1 MTYIE
6 NIYLCLASPI
16 LLAVLCLR
24 KEGRRILAFIL
35 AGMTACLLSAYISTY
50 LTGVADIDR
59 SEAAWEIAPAVEE
72 IMKLLPLVLFIIV
85 FEPKK
90 KDAIIGSLY
99 VAVGFTTFE
108 NVCYLTSYGS
118 ADLLRVLIRGFGTG
132 ALHVVCGMIVSVGL
146 YYLWD
151 QAWLR
156 TIGAFTLLCFVITL
170 HAIFNILVNQPGA
183 VFWVGSAIPICCI
196 FTYLALMRK
205 RIDLA

>member
-6 NIYLCLASPI
+6 NIYFCLASPI
-16 LLAVLCLR
+16 FLAVLCLR

-35 AGMTACLLSAYISTY
+35 AGMTVCLLSAYISTY
-50 LTGVADIDR
+50 LAGVAGIDQA
-59 SEAAWEIAPAVEE
+59 EAAWEIVPVVEE
-72 IMKLLPLVLFIIV
+72 IMKLLPLALFILV
-85 FEPKK
+85 FEPEKK
-90 KDAIIGSLY
+90 VAITGALY

-118 ADLLRVLIRGFGTG
+118 AGLLRVLIRGFGTG
-132 ALHVVCGMIVSVGL
+132 ALHVMCGMIVSVGL

-156 TIGAFTLLCFVITL
+156 TVGAFTLLCFVITL

-183 VFWVGSAIPICCI
+183 VFWIGSAIPISCI
-196 FTYLALMRK
+196 FAYLALLRK
-205 RIDLA
+205 QIDLT